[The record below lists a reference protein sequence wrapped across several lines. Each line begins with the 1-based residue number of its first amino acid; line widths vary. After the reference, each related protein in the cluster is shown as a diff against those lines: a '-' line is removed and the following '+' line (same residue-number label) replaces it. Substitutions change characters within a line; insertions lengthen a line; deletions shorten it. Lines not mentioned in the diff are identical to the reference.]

1 MLLKLLEVVVLLPL
15 KLRLVMFCTFCF
27 QITPKSVSPGKP
39 NSWATTKNPKV
50 SLRKRCSFPAFW
62 KQLTYP
68 IPVCSFWVDDFP
80 NFPKSLGYVFLFPRG
95 YPLRWL
101 PRNTAELL
109 LDPGGERD
117 SYRGMRMRMRGR
129 AADRGPLK
137 RGPQVFGIRC
147 VLWNSFIFFCFFS
160 KDRWTFVCK
169 NPGWCLVKGLR
180 QNYVKHNMYCKDL
193 NGKIHTWKA
202 MSGTQ
207 SQEWFSRF
215 SFLGVSFYQVPF
227 EVKLHDL
234 YLVTT
239 LSVDLGCHWSF
250 LGSKNRTGRPCENC
264 SHDFFW
270 SDFFLLT
277 PKVHIRTRWFLAFFF
292 SKHVLKLDSLR
303 KKRYRFFGEAKLF

>member
-117 SYRGMRMRMRGR
+117 SYRGMRMRGR
-129 AADRGPLK
+129 AADRGPL
-137 RGPQVFGIRC
+137 RGGRKFLVSGASCGIH
-147 VLWNSFIFFCFFS
+147 LSSFVFFS
-160 KDRWTFVCK
+160 KDRWTLFVKIQDDVWLKGC
-169 NPGWCLVKGLR
+169 VKI
-180 QNYVKHNMYCKDL
+180 M
-193 NGKIHTWKA
+193 
-202 MSGTQ
+202 
-207 SQEWFSRF
+207 
-215 SFLGVSFYQVPF
+215 
-227 EVKLHDL
+227 
-234 YLVTT
+234 
-239 LSVDLGCHWSF
+239 
-250 LGSKNRTGRPCENC
+250 
-264 SHDFFW
+264 
-270 SDFFLLT
+270 
-277 PKVHIRTRWFLAFFF
+277 
-292 SKHVLKLDSLR
+292 
-303 KKRYRFFGEAKLF
+303 